1 MEVILSAALGEL
13 GSRSISFLVD
23 RYLKQT
29 AAPTE
34 AQRLCNL
41 QRLLLR
47 LRVIVEEADG
57 RLVTNQA
64 MLHQLRIMKKEMYR
78 GYYTL
83 ASSVA
88 EPMEKTGQKITRS
101 ITPLR
106 NLSSILPSV
115 YVSAV
120 PTMKVRLELS
130 FWRKLL
136 AT

>member
-1 MEVILSAALGEL
+1 MEVILSAAMGEL

-34 AQRLCNL
+34 EQRLCNL
-41 QRLLLR
+41 QRLLR

-64 MLHQLRIMKKEMYR
+64 MLHQLRIMKEMYR

-83 ASSVA
+83 DLFHCRAHGEDMTKDHEVNYSFAQSEFNRA
-88 EPMEKTGQKITRS
+88 KR
-101 ITPLR
+101 
-106 NLSSILPSV
+106 V

-120 PTMKVRLELS
+120 PTMKARHELS